1 MDWGLCNGPK
11 HRPAASRRN
20 RAAHR
25 SGVVH
30 LARQEA
36 LIAELEQDG
45 HDAEAARAILATFRQ
60 TQALHQQDHER
71 LVQEA
76 RMASALEDRT
86 TIK

>member
-1 MDWGLCNGPK
+1 MDQNIVRQHLVETER
-11 HRPAASRRN
+11 HIAR
-20 RAAHR
+20 
-25 SGVVH
+25 GVVH